1 MSDESKSAPPDQQV
15 SSPKWAGSDK
25 GKASKKRRLRTV
37 LIVIGAITFAFVII
51 PKAFHGQVMR
61 VLVDDNNRVKKGD
74 VLVELDP
81 EPYRVRVSIK
91 QAAVDSAQAELVV
104 AQANVRSEIGQAR
117 GLRFKLQHAIE
128 NVDNQVAQI
137 RARVATWEQAKATQM
152 LAQSDFERAKKL
164 LATKVSSK
172 EEFDTKREELD
183 VANAQVKQTLENVIF
198 AVVAVALLALVF
210 FMKRSVA
217 AKGPHVAAE

>member
-1 MSDESKSAPPDQQV
+1 
-15 SSPKWAGSDK
+15 
-25 GKASKKRRLRTV
+25 
-37 LIVIGAITFAFVII
+37 
-51 PKAFHGQVMR
+51 
-61 VLVDDNNRVKKGD
+61 
-74 VLVELDP
+74 
-81 EPYRVRVSIK
+81 
-91 QAAVDSAQAELVV
+91 
-104 AQANVRSEIGQAR
+104 
-117 GLRFKLQHAIE
+117 
-128 NVDNQVAQI
+128 
-137 RARVATWEQAKATQM
+137 M

-210 FMKRSVA
+210 FMKRPVA